1 LLLRVTAAVKGR
13 TRLLLPRDR
22 AALLLA
28 VLWLTSILPAA
39 GLLLACYEQLNQL
52 ITS

>member
-1 LLLRVTAAVKGR
+1 VEGR

-28 VLWLTSILPAA
+28 VLWLTSILPADRSTQA
-39 GLLLACYEQLNQL
+39 GHAMTQLNQL
-52 ITS
+52 GWQEWIDG